1 MTDTSN
7 SDVSGGF
14 QYEVFGKVQGV
25 FFRKYT
31 QREATRLGLVGWVR
45 NTYRSSVEGEIAGT
59 ADQSEE
65 LAQMR
70 HWLGKVGSPKS
81 RIERAD
87 FVPLS
92 EDRVQELLEL
102 KEFVVRKTKKREQA
116 MSRRSEWDCCC
127 C

>member
-45 NTYRSSVEGEIAGT
+45 NNDRSSVEGEVAGT

-81 RIERAD
+81 GIERAD

-92 EDRVQELLEL
+92 EERVQELLDMN
-102 KEFVVRKTKKREQA
+102 EFVVRKTK
-116 MSRRSEWDCCC
+116 RR
-127 C
+127 

>member
-1 MTDTSN
+1 MTDTSD
-7 SDVSGGF
+7 SDAVSGGF

-45 NTYRSSVEGEIAGT
+45 NTDRTRSSVEGEIAGT
-59 ADQSEE
+59 AGQSEE

-81 RIERAD
+81 RIERAE

-92 EDRVQELLEL
+92 EERVQELLEMN
-102 KEFVVRKTKKREQA
+102 EFVVRKTKTGASHELKKK
-116 MSRRSEWDCCC
+116 
-127 C
+127 

>member
-1 MTDTSN
+1 MATTMTDTADN
-7 SDVSGGF
+7 SDDSGGF

-25 FFRKYT
+25 FFRKHG
-31 QREATRLGLVGWVR
+31 QREAARLGLVGGLR
-45 NTYRSSVEGEIAGT
+45 NTDRTRSSVEGEVAGT

-92 EDRVQELLEL
+92 KDRVQELLEL
-102 KEFVVRKTKKREQA
+102 KEFVVRKTKKR
-116 MSRRSEWDCCC
+116 
-127 C
+127 